1 MRQIVSTTLLFFCTL
16 SGFSQWKLSGQW
28 IKTDITL
35 TDGSPVFKP
44 ELVESWIQ
52 YEFLPG
58 GDSLLSTINGKTKI
72 FPYRLEDSVLVVED
86 LFFKVKEWQDIRL
99 VLAQIPTS
107 PTDVPV
113 QLVFIPRH
121 LAAVGFVPR
130 FYKAQNGDTVYESDD
145 QFLVPAFL
153 DGQRTISGYVYEKLA
168 FPEWRK
174 GFFLARA
181 VITKTGEVVGIRV
194 EESTHPKYN
203 GALIKALGDSRG
215 RWRPAYWEGKPVHTE
230 IVVRLDL
237 NWSKS
242 SNEPDPRQKLA
253 DAEAW
258 YDEGIFYLGIQQYK
272 QAISAFSEAIKLDFK
287 HVNAY
292 YGRVSAYVALKN
304 TEKVCEDLKQLTF
317 LGQQKAKEI
326 YLRQCPQP

>member
-1 MRQIVSTTLLFFCTL
+1 MKNVLIALLLTCWNI
-16 SGFSQWKLSGQW
+16 SAMSQWKLSGQW
-28 IKTDITL
+28 IKSEITL
-35 TDGSPVFKP
+35 TDGSPIYKP
-44 ELVESWIQ
+44 ELLDSWIQ
-52 YEFLPG
+52 YDFLP

-72 FPYRLEDSVLVVED
+72 YAYRLEDSVLVVED
-86 LFFKVKEWQDIRL
+86 LFFKIKEKQDIRL

-113 QLVFIPRH
+113 QLIFTPRH
-121 LAAVGFVPR
+121 LASVGFLPR
-130 FYKAQNGDTVYESDD
+130 FYTAQNGDKVYESDE
-145 QFLVPAFL
+145 QYLAPAFL
-153 DGQRTISGYVYEKLA
+153 DGQRTISAYVYEKLA

-174 GFFLARA
+174 GLFVARA
-181 VITKTGEVVGIRV
+181 VITKTGDVVGIRI

-203 GALIKALGDSRG
+203 PALIDALIKSRG
-215 RWRPAYWEGKPVHTE
+215 RWRPAKWEGVPVNTE

-237 NWSKS
+237 NWTKS
-242 SNEPDPRQKLA
+242 SNQPDPRQKLL

-258 YDEGIFYLGIQQYK
+258 HEEGTFYLGIQQYK

-304 TEKVCEDLKQLTF
+304 TEKMCEDLKQLTF

-326 YLRQCPQP
+326 YVRQCPQP